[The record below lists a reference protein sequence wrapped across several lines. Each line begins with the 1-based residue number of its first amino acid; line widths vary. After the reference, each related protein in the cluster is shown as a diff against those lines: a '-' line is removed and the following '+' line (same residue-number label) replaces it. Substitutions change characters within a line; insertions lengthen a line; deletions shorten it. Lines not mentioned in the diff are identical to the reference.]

1 MHSLSRRLD
10 PSVLQNQIYQYY
22 TYIAVLS
29 ILCGLAAGVS
39 ISTQDSIVYAAETSD
54 EDKSFLSS
62 YLHTYNL
69 KLGNKNYPIKYNIQ
83 GGEVRNMTAGGTD
96 VLIIYLNASESG
108 NIDLEFPGDLSI
120 LKQFSVNF
128 EKGSQLTKISG
139 LVHFP
144 KFLLKNIR
152 ELQSANYAAASIRE
166 PTRANTS
173 STLPLGTN
181 FSTSNLTLSEVPQ
194 KLSFVDPG
202 FNKND
207 LTLRALIIGNNVTI
221 KRDYQKGAAEVD
233 DWNPVLIFEVPA
245 DKPIK
250 VGLVNVRNL
259 IISPIKLYNSPEHMM
274 KSVQYWKNVPLNEE
288 IVLRLDSRTDGAI
301 IAQVQFQ
308 DGSSALYAGGLNAD
322 MTRSKSDATEFFNRD
337 RPFDRKLVIKE
348 SPLPI
353 DLQSSAD
360 SNFWTAAQDIL
371 CTISKSSGFIV
382 CN

>member
-1 MHSLSRRLD
+1 
-10 PSVLQNQIYQYY
+10 
-22 TYIAVLS
+22 
-29 ILCGLAAGVS
+29 
-39 ISTQDSIVYAAETSD
+39 
-54 EDKSFLSS
+54 
-62 YLHTYNL
+62 
-69 KLGNKNYPIKYNIQ
+69 
-83 GGEVRNMTAGGTD
+83 
-96 VLIIYLNASESG
+96 
-108 NIDLEFPGDLSI
+108 LSI